1 MQVRALLQA
10 MLEAAKAGGLEEDE
24 EPAGFCP
31 LADPVREDDGPAAAA
46 RAAIGTPRGPTPT
59 AGAGGYLMP
68 DE

>member
-46 RAAIGTPRGPTPT
+46 RAAIGTPRGPTPA